1 MITIIFILT
10 LIILICLFINK
21 KKETFTEKRNK
32 NLVFTSAGNNTN
44 FHNLWTKKNRNY
56 DIWVVYYGDNQSNYN
71 LYKDKVNFIIKRK
84 GSKFQNFHYVYNT
97 YKTQLDKYERFFI
110 LDDDIIFNTNDI
122 NKMFNISKKYNLWL
136 CGPTF
141 KNNVSGKIS
150 HPITKQVNN
159 NFLRYCNFVEVNVP
173 LFNKYG
179 LTQLMKY
186 YDPIL
191 IGWGIDYLYIWA
203 LTHNKSINEYNR
215 KIALVDK
222 VTCINPH
229 DNKKNNIRELNNIS
243 NVDKRANIW
252 ETFKKKYNIDK
263 INKINY
269 YSIKVE
275 NKYVLYNNNVNAGLS
290 HLTSNLNTIIKEAYF
305 NNETLIIPMFN
316 LAGHHNNG
324 KAIKSNL
331 SKYYDYNN
339 LTVNNKKFEVI
350 LDKNS
355 INNQSIRVVNLMNQL
370 SKNDKNIIH
379 SNKEI
384 NINLPYNKS
393 IINKAKQISNILQKF
408 MCIHIRRGDILKL
421 KKNLNND
428 TNANGIIHKIHK
440 YNWTHNIYIMTNEK
454 DLSIYDPIM
463 KKYKNK
469 VYFYKDFNILNTI
482 EDNYYLFCIEKEIM
496 KHANIKI
503 STFKTNGT
511 FYDDYLSNINGWQ

>member
-1 MITIIFILT
+1 MIYIIISIFIL
-10 LIILICLFINK
+10 LVILFMFK
-21 KKETFTEKRNK
+21 KYERFSGTTK

-44 FHNLWTKKNRNY
+44 FHTLWCNKNRNY
-56 DIWVVYYGDNQSNYN
+56 DIWVVYYGDDDAKFN
-71 LYKDKVNFIIKRK
+71 LYKDNVDFIEKKK
-84 GSKFQNFHYVYNT
+84 GSKFQNFHYIYNK
-97 YKTQLDKYERFFI
+97 YKEQIHKYDRYFI

-122 NKMFNISKKYNLWL
+122 NKMFNISEKYDLWL

-141 KNNVSGKIS
+141 KNDGSGKIS
-150 HPITKQVNN
+150 HAITKQVPN

-173 LFNKYG
+173 LFNKYA
-179 LTQLMKY
+179 LTQLMIY

-203 LTHNKSINEYNR
+203 LTHNKSIDEYNR
-215 KIALVDK
+215 KIALVDS
-222 VTCINPH
+222 VNCINPH
-229 DNKKNNIRELNNIS
+229 DKKKNNKRELNNIV
-243 NVDKRANIW
+243 NVDKRATIW
-252 ETFKKKYNIDK
+252 ETFKKQYDIQTIKQQ
-263 INKINY
+263 NY
-269 YSIKVE
+269 HSIKLE
-275 NKYVLYNNNVNAGLS
+275 NNYVYYNNNVYAGLT
-290 HLTSNLNTIIKEAYF
+290 HLTSNLYAIIGEAYF

-316 LAGHHNNG
+316 LAGKHNNG
-324 KAIKSNL
+324 NAIKSNL

-408 MCIHIRRGDILKL
+408 MCIHIRRGDIFKL
-421 KKNLNND
+421 NKNLNYG

-454 DLSIYDPIM
+454 DLSIYDPVI
-463 KKYKNK
+463 KKFKNK
-469 VYFYKDFNILNTI
+469 VFFYKDFNILNTI

>member
-10 LIILICLFINK
+10 LIILICLF
-21 KKETFTEKRNK
+21 
-32 NLVFTSAGNNTN
+32 GNNTN

-159 NFLRYCNFVEVNVP
+159 NFLRYCNFAEVNVP

-186 YDPIL
+186 YDSIL

-222 VTCINPH
+222 VMCINPH
-229 DNKKNNIRELNNIS
+229 DNKKNNIREHNLIINYNNEIKYW
-243 NVDKRANIW
+243 DTI
-252 ETFKKKYNIDK
+252 KKKYNIGK

-269 YSIKVE
+269 HSIKVE

-290 HLTSNLNTIIKEAYF
+290 HLRSNLYTIIKEAYF

-316 LAGHHNNG
+316 LAGKHNNG

-331 SKYYDYNN
+331 SKYYDYN
-339 LTVNNKKFEVI
+339 KKFEVI

-355 INNQSIRVVNLMNQL
+355 INTQSIRVVNLMNQL

-408 MCIHIRRGDILKL
+408 MCIHIRRGDMLKL
-421 KKNLNND
+421 KKNLNNG
-428 TNANGIIHKIHK
+428 TNADSIIHKIQK

-454 DLSIYDPIM
+454 DLTIYDSII